1 MRRKMKLVLVALV
14 AAVRGDD
21 YCPDDPD
28 WHKSNKPSRDC
39 AWVGENVP
47 TRCTIKGEDKA
58 YSYASCQ
65 VQCQGAA
72 RSCGGDSTS
81 WFKNGNPSKDCDWAR
96 AGAAVLGP
104 RAERESAARDGRDHA
119 SAAQVS
125 KSPSA
130 RCDVVGKDGTVA
142 GQACASSCVVPC
154 AGSHTYE
161 TISSLYNIGYG
172 CTSVDELDLS
182 DARPRRPKQMRRV
195 APARP
200 RLGRDRVLPSPRKRS
215 SLGAGGLRPGGRRVH
230 RHHRGRP
237 GPRRQR
243 HAPGLVRLRRAHAHR
258 RRLHRLGVL
267 GAADDLG
274 LRQAPVRR
282 RTDGRPARPQPE
294 RRVHLGLR
302 RPRGRRGLARHR
314 DDAVADDGARAP
326 PAARGG
332 RARAP
337 RRRAP
342 TGRRPTAARRRCS
355 AT

>member
-1 MRRKMKLVLVALV
+1 MPGRGAELRRRLDVLVQERQPEQGLRLGARR
-14 AAVRGDD
+14 RG
-21 YCPDDPD
+21 
-28 WHKSNKPSRDC
+28 RF
-39 AWVGENVP
+39 
-47 TRCTIKGEDKA
+47 
-58 YSYASCQ
+58 
-65 VQCQGAA
+65 GAA
-72 RSCGGDSTS
+72 
-81 WFKNGNPSKDCDWAR
+81 
-96 AGAAVLGP
+96 
-104 RAERESAARDGRDHA
+104 SAARGGREHA

-200 RLGRDRVLPSPRKRS
+200 RLGRDRVLPSKCF

-243 HAPGLVRLRRAHAHR
+243 PAPGLVRLRRAHAHR

-314 DDAVADDGARAP
+314 DDAVADDGARAA
-326 PAARGG
+326 PAARSR

-342 TGRRPTAARRRCS
+342 AARRPTAARRRCS

>member
-1 MRRKMKLVLVALV
+1 MGARR
-14 AAVRGDD
+14 RG
-21 YCPDDPD
+21 
-28 WHKSNKPSRDC
+28 RF
-39 AWVGENVP
+39 
-47 TRCTIKGEDKA
+47 
-58 YSYASCQ
+58 
-65 VQCQGAA
+65 GAA
-72 RSCGGDSTS
+72 
-81 WFKNGNPSKDCDWAR
+81 
-96 AGAAVLGP
+96 
-104 RAERESAARDGRDHA
+104 SAARDGRDHA

-195 APARP
+195 APALR
-200 RLGRDRVLPSPRKRS
+200 RLGRDRGLPSKCS

-243 HAPGLVRLRRAHAHR
+243 HAPGPVRLRRAHAHR

-314 DDAVADDGARAP
+314 DDAVADGGARAP
-326 PAARGG
+326 PAARSR
-332 RARAP
+332 RARTP

-342 TGRRPTAARRRCS
+342 AARRPTAARRRCS

>member
-1 MRRKMKLVLVALV
+1 M
-14 AAVRGDD
+14 
-21 YCPDDPD
+21 PT
-28 WHKSNKPSRDC
+28 
-39 AWVGENVP
+39 P
-47 TRCTIKGEDKA
+47 TRAARCSA
-58 YSYASCQ
+58 RARR
-65 VQCQGAA
+65 GAA
-72 RSCGGDSTS
+72 
-81 WFKNGNPSKDCDWAR
+81 
-96 AGAAVLGP
+96 AA
-104 RAERESAARDGRDHA
+104 
-119 SAAQVS
+119 
-125 KSPSA
+125 
-130 RCDVVGKDGTVA
+130 T
-142 GQACASSCVVPC
+142 
-154 AGSHTYE
+154 
-161 TISSLYNIGYG
+161 
-172 CTSVDELDLS
+172 
-182 DARPRRPKQMRRV
+182 RRPGSRTATRAKIAIGR

-200 RLGRDRVLPSPRKRS
+200 FWGRERRPGRTRPRERRAGQQVAVGALRRRRQGRHGRGPGLRVVLRRALRRVPHLRDHQLALQHRLRLHERRRARPQRRATAASETHATRRRENVAI
-215 SLGAGGLRPGGRRVH
+215 GAGGLRPGGRRVH

-243 HAPGLVRLRRAHAHR
+243 HAPGPVRLRRAHAHR

-314 DDAVADDGARAP
+314 DDAVADDGARAAS
-326 PAARGG
+326 AARSR

-342 TGRRPTAARRRCS
+342 AARRPTAARRRCS

>member
-1 MRRKMKLVLVALV
+1 MPGRGAELRRRLDVLVQERQPEQGLRLGARR
-14 AAVRGDD
+14 RG
-21 YCPDDPD
+21 
-28 WHKSNKPSRDC
+28 RF
-39 AWVGENVP
+39 
-47 TRCTIKGEDKA
+47 
-58 YSYASCQ
+58 
-65 VQCQGAA
+65 GAA
-72 RSCGGDSTS
+72 G
-81 WFKNGNPSKDCDWAR
+81 
-96 AGAAVLGP
+96 V
-104 RAERESAARDGRDHA
+104 ARDGRDRA

-182 DARPRRPKQMRRV
+182 DARPRRPKKGRRV
-195 APARP
+195 APALP
-200 RLGRDRVLPSPRKRS
+200 RLGQDRVLPSPGKRS
-215 SLGAGGLRPGGRRVH
+215 SIGAGGLRPGGRRVH

-243 HAPGLVRLRRAHAHR
+243 HAPGPVRLRRAHAHR

-302 RPRGRRGLARHR
+302 RPRGRRGARHR
-314 DDAVADDGARAP
+314 DDAVADGGARAP
-326 PAARGG
+326 AAARSR

-342 TGRRPTAARRRCS
+342 AGRRPTAARRRCS

>member
-1 MRRKMKLVLVALV
+1 MKLVLVALV

-182 DARPRRPKQMRRV
+182 DARPRRPKHIRRV
-195 APARP
+195 APALL
-200 RLGRDRVLPSPRKRS
+200 RLGRGSCPPV
-215 SLGAGGLRPGGRRVH
+215 
-230 RHHRGRP
+230 
-237 GPRRQR
+237 
-243 HAPGLVRLRRAHAHR
+243 
-258 RRLHRLGVL
+258 
-267 GAADDLG
+267 AAKTFVA
-274 LRQAPVRR
+274 RRR
-282 RTDGRPARPQPE
+282 RTST
-294 RRVHLGLR
+294 R
-302 RPRGRRGLARHR
+302 RPSRPSAPS
-314 DDAVADDGARAP
+314 RATWSSTATP
-326 PAARGG
+326 CSRTCTASTSSCTSAATSSSRSARGCRRSRASTSSSPSTDRRASSSSTTRTSRPSRASAPSRTS
-332 RARAP
+332 RARSP
-337 RRRAP
+337 S
-342 TGRRPTAARRRCS
+342 RRCRR
-355 AT
+355 

>member
-96 AGAAVLGP
+96 AGAAVLGTDATTRAP
-104 RAERESAARDGRDHA
+104 RRSASRRRRAATSSARTARSRARPARRPA
-119 SAAQVS
+119 SCPAPGPTPTR
-125 KSPSA
+125 PSA
-130 RCDVVGKDGTVA
+130 RSTTSATAARASTSSTSATRDRGVRNTFDASPRRC
-142 GQACASSCVVPC
+142 CAS
-154 AGSHTYE
+154 AE
-161 TISSLYNIGYG
+161 
-172 CTSVDELDLS
+172 
-182 DARPRRPKQMRRV
+182 
-195 APARP
+195 
-200 RLGRDRVLPSPRKRS
+200 DRVLPSPRRRS

-243 HAPGLVRLRRAHAHR
+243 PAPGLVRLRRAHAHR

-314 DDAVADDGARAP
+314 DDAVADDGARAA
-326 PAARGG
+326 PAARSR

-342 TGRRPTAARRRCS
+342 AARRPTAARRRCS